1 MTMTEDSR
9 NLLVPPDAT
18 PELWAALVRVQ
29 ARIQTVRKGETAKVT
44 SDRTGKSYTYQY
56 ADLADVVEEAG
67 PIVAE
72 EGLAVVF
79 LPSTGP
85 VIRYV
90 LAHAESGQTITGE
103 FDVSPYLPE
112 RASMQ
117 DLGGAITYIRRYI
130 YCALLNIAP
139 KGDDTDADGIP
150 PRGAARTSGGNEP
163 SPAQRNRLGQEMRK
177 RGAPLP
183 ADVISRLL
191 VKADAPGARGEITGD
206 DVEKG
211 GWVDKLDKREMSRLI
226 EVLASGDPLP
236 TGKSDIPSDMEA
248 APPAPGGDPA
258 PFEGDVAD
266 DGRTDVYGSLDAPPE
281 REAPGA

>member
-1 MTMTEDSR
+1 MTMTEHSR
-9 NLLVPPDAT
+9 NLLVPPTRT
-18 PELWAALVRVQ
+18 PELWSALVRVQ
-29 ARIQTVRKGETAKVT
+29 ARIQTVRKGETAEVK
-44 SDRTGKSYTYQY
+44 SDRGKGYTYKY
-56 ADLADVVEEAG
+56 ADLADVVEEAA

-90 LAHAESGQTITGE
+90 LAHAESGQTIAGE

-150 PRGAARTSGGNEP
+150 PRGAARTSGGDEP

-191 VKADAPGARGEITGD
+191 VKADAPGGRGEITGD

-236 TGKSDIPSDMEA
+236 TGKSDIPSDMEP
-248 APPAPGGDPA
+248 APPPPEGASD
-258 PFEGDVAD
+258 PFEVSSGE
-266 DGRTDVYGSLDAPPE
+266 PE